1 MPLKMIFQPKLRKIS
16 LLIVEQRDMEGRLPR
31 WAGEGRCCP
40 ILGPKIASV
49 VPRQD
54 CQVFNN
60 SLPSLSLQL
69 QSAAAGMELQLL
81 VQVELQVVAQF

>member
-1 MPLKMIFQPKLRKIS
+1 M
-16 LLIVEQRDMEGRLPR
+16 LPNF
-31 WAGEGRCCP
+31 
-40 ILGPKIASV
+40 GPKIASV

-60 SLPSLSLQL
+60 SLPPLSLQL